1 MFVQLYSLTH
11 PDDVRALTKLGVDRF
26 GFAVGDQGLPAEV
39 PLERARE
46 LFALVP
52 DDRTTAALSVQTAP
66 AEAAAFARRVRP
78 DLLHRCPSPGTDT
91 PADLRALAAALP
103 ADVGLMTAVAVGTD
117 TAAIDRAAAVA
128 PHSDVLVLDSAA
140 PEIAGVGAT
149 GEPHDWSVSRRIVD
163 RVDVPVV
170 LAGGLGP
177 DNVAAAI
184 EAVRP
189 AGVDSYTRTSR
200 TERRKD
206 IDRTRAFVQA
216 ARAAQ

>member
-1 MFVQLYSLTH
+1 MLVQLYSLTH
-11 PDDVRALTKLGVDRF
+11 PDDIQALVELGVDRF

-39 PLERARE
+39 PLERAHE

-52 DDRTTAALSVQTAP
+52 DDRTTTVLSVHTAP

-78 DLLHRCPSPGTDT
+78 DLLHRCPPPGTDDPT
-91 PADLRALAAALP
+91 DLRALASALP
-103 ADVGLMTAVAVGTD
+103 ADVALMTAVAVGTD

-128 PHSDVLVLDSAA
+128 THSDALVVDSAA
-140 PEIAGVGAT
+140 PDIPGVGAT
-149 GEPHDWSVSRRIVD
+149 GESHDWSVSRRIVD

-184 EAVRP
+184 RAVRP

-200 TERRKD
+200 TDRRKH